1 MSITLAQAQET
12 LAAYVAAELAVLK
25 GQEYTIS
32 GRTLRRADLKSIQ
45 DGIAAWEA
53 RVSDL
58 QAQAAG
64 RGRRWGVSRAGF

>member
-12 LAAYVAAELAVLK
+12 LAAYMAAELAVLK
-25 GQEYTIS
+25 GQEYTIA

-58 QAQAAG
+58 QAQDAG
-64 RGRRWGVSRAGF
+64 RGRRWAVSRASF